1 MIMSAIRRELDRAW
15 SASPP
20 LTALAV
26 LMLVTLVFNLAG
38 LAIDQRT
45 IGGEPA
51 WLKPVKFAF
60 STALYGFSV
69 AFVFRYLREW
79 PRLRAWAGGVI
90 AGSLTLEIVLINLQ
104 AFRGITS
111 HFNVSTMRD
120 MIIFFVMGLSI
131 ACLWFASLAVAIALF
146 RQRFDDAAFGWLLR
160 FGLAITLIGAGLGG
174 LMIKSTAAQMKEL
187 HAGHRISTSGAHTVG
202 APDGGAGYPL
212 MRWSR
217 QHGDLRVPHFVG
229 LHALQVLPLL
239 YLAIRRRSR
248 SSNSRSRIALVASV
262 SYATLVGIL
271 LWQAMHGE
279 PLFSPESTTLRLFGI
294 WLAASVIAL
303 VISWR
308 TGFDGNGKRLAAEAH
323 A

>member
-1 MIMSAIRRELDRAW
+1 MITSAIRRELNRAW

-20 LTALAV
+20 LTALGV
-26 LMLVTLVFNLAG
+26 LMLVTLCVNVAG

-45 IGGEPA
+45 IGGDPA
-51 WLKPVKFAF
+51 WLKPAKFSF
-60 STALYGFSV
+60 SIALYAFSV

-79 PRLRAWAGGVI
+79 PRLRAWTGRVI
-90 AGSLTLEIVLINLQ
+90 AASLTLEIALIDLQ

-111 HFNVSTMRD
+111 HFNVSTTRE
-120 MIIFFVMGLSI
+120 MIIFNVMGLSI
-131 ACLWFASLAVAIALF
+131 ACLWIASFAVAIALF

-160 FGLAITLIGAGLGG
+160 FGLAVTLIGAGIGG
-174 LMIKSTAAQMKEL
+174 LMTRTTAAQMQEL
-187 HAGHRISTSGAHTVG
+187 RAGHRILASGAHTVG

-212 MRWSR
+212 MHWSR
-217 QHGDLRVPHFVG
+217 EHGDLRVPHFVG

-239 YLAIRRRSR
+239 YLAIRRLPR
-248 SSNSRSRIALVASV
+248 SSTSRSRIAVVASV

-271 LWQAMHGE
+271 LWQAIHGE

-294 WLAASVIAL
+294 WLAASVVAL
-303 VISWR
+303 VIAWG
-308 TGFDGNGKRLAAEAH
+308 TGSDVNGKQLAEAG